1 MSSSPKSLPSVYEGP
16 PPAAKYTA
24 STIAAPIPGASGTVF
39 DETKFVAKQASGN
52 ASVAVA
58 ATTKRVQGASFRFF
72 FVAGLAMFEF
82 FLLSSRGADQNLL
95 IAQGITAGFFGLLG
109 LFAYRLSK
117 TAFLVGMIVYGLDTL
132 FLAYTGY
139 HTSFLFVGYAIVVRC
154 TIIYRLYLA
163 YGMICDLES

>member
-1 MSSSPKSLPSVYEGP
+1 MDNATKPLSSVYDGP
-16 PPAAKYTA
+16 PVTMYSATSTVAPNAAK
-24 STIAAPIPGASGTVF
+24 GLGGTVF
-39 DETKFVAKQASGN
+39 DETKFAPKTAN

-82 FLLSSRGADQNLL
+82 FVLSSRGVDQSVL
-95 IAQGITAGFFGLLG
+95 IAQGVTAAFFGLLG

-117 TAFLVGMIVYGLDTL
+117 TAFLVGILVYGLDTL
-132 FLAYTGY
+132 FLVYTGWQ
-139 HTSFLFVGYAIVVRC
+139 TSFLFVGYAIFVRS

-163 YGMICDLES
+163 YGMICDLQS